1 MVLHDLFDHELGL
14 LEIIIESLETS
25 ELSNLLA
32 TKRWPPEQ
40 KNIIT
45 TKIIERTLDYFI
57 ENRLNIIIPWDS
69 NKSSTVTDIF
79 EFIKGYRK
87 EIIIRRTKG
96 ISLCKFNNNE
106 EYGCINHIS
115 ARTFVSENEP
125 YNSQVLVNILVD
137 KPNRKKVNVECPVG
151 ITVYHR
157 TCPVSWWDSKKFM
170 MVPEYI
176 HKKICERLTWEP
188 MRTI

>member
-1 MVLHDLFDHELGL
+1 MVLQDLFDHELGL
-14 LEIIIESLETS
+14 LELIIENLETS

-32 TKRWPPEQ
+32 TKRWMPEQ

-45 TKIIERTLDYFI
+45 AEIIERTLDYFI

-79 EFIKGYRK
+79 EFINSYHK

-96 ISLCKFNNNE
+96 ISLCKFNNE
-106 EYGCINHIS
+106 EAYHCINRVS
-115 ARTFVSENEP
+115 SRTFVSDNDP

-151 ITVYHR
+151 ITVCHR

-176 HKKICERLTWEP
+176 HKKICERLT
-188 MRTI
+188 